1 MEVRVE
7 SFLVGV
13 FVLLLVPA
21 VPFYF
26 RIEFGDADAQVI
38 NIRP

>member
-1 MEVRVE
+1 MEVGVE
-7 SFLVGV
+7 SFLISVV
-13 FVLLLVPA
+13 VLLFVPA
-21 VPFYF
+21 VPFHF